1 MFARSIAKII
11 CHQPSQPLSLPPTYL
26 LPLRARLTTVT
37 TTTDPNPPEASF
49 NHTPTSQTP
58 TNSVPSP
65 PPPPAPQRPHRL
77 SRRSP
82 LPPPT
87 NANLALL
94 PLLAAQPP
102 HYITAHL
109 HSRPYLLTAGDT
121 LRLPFHM
128 PAAPPGTVL
137 RLNRASM
144 IGSRDY
150 TFRGAPYVDEG
161 SFVCRAV
168 VVGIEGEPMRVVE
181 KTKRRQR
188 KVKTVRSKMRF
199 TILRVKELRVLATEE
214 ERREERERE
223 LVEAEEEELETL
235 VGEGGR

>member
-1 MFARSIAKII
+1 
-11 CHQPSQPLSLPPTYL
+11 
-26 LPLRARLTTVT
+26 
-37 TTTDPNPPEASF
+37 
-49 NHTPTSQTP
+49 
-58 TNSVPSP
+58 
-65 PPPPAPQRPHRL
+65 
-77 SRRSP
+77 
-82 LPPPT
+82 
-87 NANLALL
+87 
-94 PLLAAQPP
+94 
-102 HYITAHL
+102 
-109 HSRPYLLTAGDT
+109 
-121 LRLPFHM
+121 
-128 PAAPPGTVL
+128 
-137 RLNRASM
+137 M

-168 VVGIEGEPMRVVE
+168 VVGVEGEPMRVVE

-235 VGEGGR
+235 VGEGGRQSW